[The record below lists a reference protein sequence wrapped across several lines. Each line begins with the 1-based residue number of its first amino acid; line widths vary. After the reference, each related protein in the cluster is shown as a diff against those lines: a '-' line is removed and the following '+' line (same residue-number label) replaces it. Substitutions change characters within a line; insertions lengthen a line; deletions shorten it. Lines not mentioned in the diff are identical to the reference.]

1 MPEEGTEIGKRP
13 GRAEKM
19 RTKHVRVFPYD
30 PEWKE
35 EFHKIRRDLE
45 AHLLA
50 CRGWVLAIEHVGS
63 TAVEGLAAKPI
74 IDVDV
79 VIRKGIFPVVR
90 ECLEQAGYMH
100 EGNLGI
106 VGREAFR
113 YSGKEHLMAHHLY
126 VCEEGSRELS
136 RHLAFRDWLRTHP
149 DDRDAYSA
157 CKLEAARRHPEDIDG
172 YIKEKAPIIEKIYK
186 RCGLL

>member
-1 MPEEGTEIGKRP
+1 MPSVPEEGTEIGKRP

-79 VIRKGIFPVVR
+79 VIGKGTFPVVQ

-113 YSGKEHLMAHHLY
+113 YSGKEHLMAHHLSMCAKRGAGNFPAIWHFGTGF
-126 VCEEGSRELS
+126 VPIRMTETPTVPVS
-136 RHLAFRDWLRTHP
+136 W
-149 DDRDAYSA
+149 
-157 CKLEAARRHPEDIDG
+157 KRR
-172 YIKEKAPIIEKIYK
+172 AVTRKILT
-186 RCGLL
+186 GI